1 VTRGSNTVRVSKKS
15 RRKAAASAGAAGHP
29 RTNRTNRG
37 QRARGRVESRPSLT
51 RRGTLSLVG
60 LAAILVI
67 AGVVFA
73 INQMPR
79 NSPTLLAGTD
89 GQAQGQPVDGISCNT
104 SEQVVYHIHAHLA
117 VYTNGMARIIPE
129 GIGIVPPTQVV
140 QTSAGPFVTAG
151 KCFYWL
157 HSHTQDGIIH
167 VESPSQ
173 RVYTLGNYFDI
184 WNQPLSTAQVG
195 PAHGQVTAFVDGRPF
210 TGDPRSIPLNAHTL
224 IQLDVGSASPAPQP
238 FTFPPGL

>member
-1 VTRGSNTVRVSKKS
+1 VSKKS
-15 RRKAAASAGAAGHP
+15 RRKAAARATAEASRKPRRLGLLLGGLTGLLIIAGAIFVV
-29 RTNRTNRG
+29 N
-37 QRARGRVESRPSLT
+37 L
-51 RRGTLSLVG
+51 LSS
-60 LAAILVI
+60 
-67 AGVVFA
+67 
-73 INQMPR
+73 

-89 GQAQGQPVDGISCNT
+89 GQAQGQPVDGISCET

-117 VYTNGMARIIPE
+117 VYTNGKARIIPE

-140 QTSAGPFVTAG
+140 QASAGPFVVAG

-157 HSHTQDGIIH
+157 HSHTADGIIH

-184 WNQPLSTAQVG
+184 WNQPLSATQVG
-195 PAHGQVTAFVDGRPF
+195 PAHGQVTGYVDGQPF
-210 TGDPRSIPLNAHTL
+210 PGDPRSIPLNAHTL
-224 IQLDVGSASPAPQP
+224 IQLDVGSASPGPQP